1 MTIIKFNKKLI
12 INKVMRKYKFQIGFQ
27 KILYFKKKIFFKQK
41 KEILKIN
48 TTSKKKLVKEVSE
61 LFTKRKIGLQKK
73 MSQLKQ

>member
-12 INKVMRKYKFQIGFQ
+12 INKVMRKYKFQIGYK

-48 TTSKKKLVKEVSE
+48 TISKKK
-61 LFTKRKIGLQKK
+61 
-73 MSQLKQ
+73 